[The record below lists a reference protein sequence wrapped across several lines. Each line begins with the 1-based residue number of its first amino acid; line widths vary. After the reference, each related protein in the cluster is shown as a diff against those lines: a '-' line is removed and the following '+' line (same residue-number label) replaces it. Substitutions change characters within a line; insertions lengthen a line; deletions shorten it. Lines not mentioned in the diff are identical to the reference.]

1 MAIIEMSDGN
11 IVAVRETV
19 EQVRA
24 QLEAAVHFVRFS
36 GANGALAPINPAF
49 VVDVRDSDE

>member
-1 MAIIEMSDGN
+1 MAIIEMRDGN

-24 QLEAAVHFVRFS
+24 QLEAAGEFAMFS
-36 GANGALAPINPAF
+36 GTNGAAAPINPAF
-49 VVDVRDSDE
+49 VVDLRDSDE